1 MQLDF
6 DTLKLFEGKISESG
20 NLYFRGN
27 NENSWCIIYPDQT
40 SAQTEGFYQI
50 INPYR
55 DLLIQNIYFFRY
67 IQEAMLLFQS
77 KKEGYFRNSF
87 IIISAMESISFI
99 KNHLFESYIEPK
111 LNIPKLHF
119 FHSLG
124 NFDLVALYLELLNK
138 EINYRVIQSGTQAH
152 LEIRFREIK
161 LQLEFNQ
168 ISKSRICYLL
178 GINDRNFSVRNHFLS
193 TLVMNQTLFW

>member
-1 MQLDF
+1 MMQLDF
-6 DTLKLFEGKISESG
+6 NTLKLFEGKISESG

-27 NENSWCIIYPDQT
+27 NENSWCIFYPDQT
-40 SAQTEGFYQI
+40 SAQTEDFYKV
-50 INPYR
+50 INPYG
-55 DLLIQNIYFFRY
+55 DLLIQNICFFRY
-67 IQEAMLLFQS
+67 IQEAMLLFQR

-99 KNHLFESYIEPK
+99 KDHLFESYIEPK

-119 FHSLG
+119 FHSSG

-138 EINYRVIQSGTQAH
+138 EIIYRVIQSGTQAY

-168 ISKSRICYLL
+168 ISKRRICYLL
-178 GINDRNFSVRNHFLS
+178 GINDRKFSVRNHFLS
-193 TLVMNQTLFW
+193 IHKIDQNLF

>member
-6 DTLKLFEGKISESG
+6 DTLRLFGGKISEGG
-20 NLYFRGN
+20 NLYFKGD
-27 NENSWCIIYPDQT
+27 NENSWCIIYSDLT
-40 SAQTEGFYQI
+40 SAQTENFYKI
-50 INPYR
+50 INPYG

-67 IQEAMLLFQS
+67 IQEAMLLFQR

-87 IIISAMESISFI
+87 IIISGMESNRFVKSYLFAIYI
-99 KNHLFESYIEPK
+99 KPK

-119 FHSLG
+119 FHSSG

-138 EINYRVIQSGTQAH
+138 EIIYRVIQSGTQTY

-161 LQLEFNQ
+161 FQLEFDQ
-168 ISKSRICYLL
+168 ISKRRLSYLL
-178 GINDRNFSVRNHFLS
+178 GINDRKFSVRHHFIS
-193 TLVMNQTLFW
+193 THKIGQNLFW